1 MSRIEQLESFLIAQ
15 PNDCFLNH
23 ALALEYIKLG
33 NDNKA
38 EKIFTELLIINE
50 NYYGSYYHLAKLY
63 ERINET
69 DKAIATYEKG
79 IEITKKLKE
88 NHALGE
94 LRSAYEELI
103 F

>member
-1 MSRIEQLESFLIAQ
+1 MSRIDQLKEFLIAQ

-23 ALALEYIKLG
+23 ALALEYLKLG
-33 NDNKA
+33 DDDKA
-38 EKIFTELLIINE
+38 EKIFMQILAIEE

-63 ERINET
+63 ERNEKKE
-69 DKAIATYEKG
+69 KAISTYEKG
-79 IEITKKLKE
+79 IEITTKLKE

-94 LRSAYEELI
+94 LKSAYEEFI